1 MTDQAP
7 QTSLGRPPDVTGDI
21 TVSLSEID
29 AMGRKAARGAGYSWG
44 MAEEAG
50 RAARW
55 LAAYRLPGPERLLK
69 LLEVCDGDVNSHIPS
84 GLDEPDA
91 GKSGPV
97 CGLTLGAALSDR
109 ADIIRDGGSYK
120 LEQVI
125 EPLLILPFLCRA
137 ARDLEFS
144 LLLEYGGAS
153 LAITAAGPLDADLDS
168 LGFLAAGTVSV
179 HSTTDLSGKA
189 RVPSPLAWPVPVK
202 VWQRLDH
209 YATRTYV
216 PATEESRRRGAG

>member
-1 MTDQAP
+1 
-7 QTSLGRPPDVTGDI
+7 
-21 TVSLSEID
+21 
-29 AMGRKAARGAGYSWG
+29 MGRKAARGAGYSWG

-55 LAAYRLPGPERLLK
+55 LAAYGLPGPERLLA
-69 LLEVCDGDVNSHIPS
+69 LLDVCDGNVSSHIPS

-109 ADIIRDGGSYK
+109 ADIIRDGGSYR

-125 EPLLILPFLCRA
+125 EPLLVMPFLCRA
-137 ARDLEFS
+137 ARDLDFS
-144 LLLEYGGAS
+144 LSLAFAGAS
-153 LAITAAGPLDADLDS
+153 LVITADGPLDADLDS
-168 LGFLAAGTVSV
+168 LGFPADGMISV
-179 HSTTDLSGKA
+179 RSTTDSGKA
-189 RVPSPLAWPVPVK
+189 RDPSPLAWPVPVK

-209 YATRTYV
+209 YAARTYV